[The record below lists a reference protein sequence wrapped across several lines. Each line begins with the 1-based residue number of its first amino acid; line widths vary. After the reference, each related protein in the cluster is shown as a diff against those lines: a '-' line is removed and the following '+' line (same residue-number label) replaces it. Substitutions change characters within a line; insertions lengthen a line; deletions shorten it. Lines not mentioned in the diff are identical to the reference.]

1 MLKSTFKWVVGA
13 TVSAILLSGCGLLN
27 QEKATE
33 QIDPPK
39 KLRIQKVKRKKLLK
53 KINKGKQ

>member
-1 MLKSTFKWVVGA
+1 MPKSTFKWVVGA